1 MPDYEKAAELLIE
14 KCDKLRERIREIEKK
29 YEDTQQLRQ
38 KSAKLIITIVS
49 LNERIA
55 ELEAELDWIL
65 VSEEMPEQVEGHWG
79 SEFVLATDGKQ
90 AWVSKYNYSAY
101 YWGFVAGDIDITH
114 WKPIILP

>member
-1 MPDYEKAAELLIE
+1 MAYTNITEQTASLRAAR
-14 KCDKLRERIREIEKK
+14 K
-29 YEDTQQLRQ
+29 
-38 KSAKLIITIVS
+38 
-49 LNERIA
+49 LNEKLGKRIE

-79 SEFVLATDGKQ
+79 SELVLATDGKQ

-101 YWGFVAGDIDITH
+101 YWGFVPGDIDITH